1 MNPIKNPNSSK
12 LLSMSYELLDKLEM
26 LLDEV
31 ETFWIHLESTI

>member
-1 MNPIKNPNSSK
+1 MNPIQNPNTSK